1 MDRRSHLKYML
12 TGAIGSAALLQACAP
27 EKEKAATLTLAG
39 YGRTPEELERDAE
52 LHSQS
57 FFTEE
62 EKKLLTV
69 LVDIILPADADGPA
83 ASELGVVEFIAFM
96 AVDQPNLQPTLRG
109 GLSWLNLEAF
119 LHHSTNFLQL
129 LPEDRIKIIDRIA
142 YPDTAM
148 EQDKSGVRFFN
159 TLRNLTMTGY
169 FTTEHGLKELGY
181 AGNRPNV
188 WDGVP
193 QSVLDRYGLA
203 YDDDTLARCV
213 KPEERNTIIQWDEEG
228 NIIG

>member
-27 EKEKAATLTLAG
+27 EKDKAASLTLAG
-39 YGRTPEELERDAE
+39 YGRTPEEMERDAS
-52 LHSQS
+52 LRTQS

-62 EKKLLTV
+62 EKQLLTV

-83 ASELGVVEFIAFM
+83 ASELGVVDFIAFM
-96 AVDQPNLQPTLRG
+96 AVDQPSLQPNLRG
-109 GLSWLNLEAF
+109 GLSWLNVEAF
-119 LHHSTNFLQL
+119 ILKSANFAQL
-129 LPEDRIKIIDRIA
+129 SPEERISIIDRIA
-142 YPDTAM
+142 FPDTAL
-148 EQDKSGVRFFN
+148 EADKSAVRFFN

-181 AGNRPNV
+181 VGNRPNV

-203 YDDDTLARCV
+203 YDEDTLARCV
-213 KPEERNTIIQWDEEG
+213 KPEERNTVIQWDEEG